1 MLRIRQIVFA
11 VRNLAPGRSQLA
23 PLLGLGA
30 PFRDPDV
37 AVFGID
43 NAVYV
48 FGDQFIELISPMQ
61 DGTAAGRAL
70 DRRGDGGYMLLLQ
83 TDDFDRD
90 RARIAKLGVRTV
102 WQAEVDDIRAMH
114 LHPKDLGGAI
124 ISVDQP
130 KPAAAWRWGG
140 PGWGPQPGR
149 AGTQRVVGVTV
160 AAHDPHAMAARWS
173 EVLGLAASI
182 DAQGGHRLALA
193 DGGHVDFVGTAG
205 REEGITGFALAVVD
219 PALVLDA
226 ARRLG
231 LAVQGDSVDAFG
243 TRLVLRAATC

>member
-11 VRNLAPGRSQLA
+11 VHDLAQGRSQFA

-70 DRRGDGGYMLLLQ
+70 ERRGDCGYMLLLQ
-83 TDDFDRD
+83 TDNFERV

-102 WQAEVDDIRAMH
+102 W
-114 LHPKDLGGAI
+114 
-124 ISVDQP
+124 
-130 KPAAAWRWGG
+130 
-140 PGWGPQPGR
+140 
-149 AGTQRVVGVTV
+149 
-160 AAHDPHAMAARWS
+160 HA
-173 EVLGLAASI
+173 
-182 DAQGGHRLALA
+182 
-193 DGGHVDFVGTAG
+193 
-205 REEGITGFALAVVD
+205 
-219 PALVLDA
+219 
-226 ARRLG
+226 
-231 LAVQGDSVDAFG
+231 
-243 TRLVLRAATC
+243 

>member
-23 PLLGLGA
+23 PLLGLCA

-102 WQAEVDDIRAMH
+102 WQAEFDDIRAMH

-124 ISVDQP
+124 VSVDQP
-130 KPAAAWRWGG
+130 EPAAGWRWGG
-140 PGWGPQPGR
+140 PDWQPQTGR
-149 AGTQRVVGVTV
+149 ASEQRVVGTTIE
-160 AAHDPHAMAARWS
+160 ANDPHVMAARWA
-173 EVLGLAASI
+173 EVLGLEAPLAAE
-182 DAQGGHRLALA
+182 GGHRLALE
-193 DGGHVDFVGTAG
+193 GGQIDFIATTD
-205 REEGITGFALAVVD
+205 REEGIVGFTLEVVD
-219 PALVLDA
+219 PPVVIEA

-231 LAVQGDSVDAFG
+231 LLVNGDAVDAFG
-243 TRLVLRAATC
+243 TRLVLRPALR

>member
-11 VRNLAPGRSQLA
+11 VRDLAQGRSQLA
-23 PLLGLGA
+23 PLLGLDA

-61 DGTAAGRAL
+61 GGTAAGRAL
-70 DRRGDGGYMLLLQ
+70 ERRGDGGYMLLLQ

-102 WQAEVDDIRAMH
+102 WHAEVDDIRAMH

-124 ISVDQP
+124 VSVDQP

-140 PGWGPQPGR
+140 PAWRPQAGR
-149 AGTQRVVGVTV
+149 AGAQRVVGITIE
-160 AAHDPHAMAARWS
+160 ANDPQKMAARWA
-173 EVLGLAASI
+173 EVLGLAAPF
-182 DAQGGHRLALA
+182 ATEGGHRLALE
-193 DGGHVDFVGTAG
+193 GGQIDFVGSTH
-205 REEGITGFALAVVD
+205 REEGIVGFTLEVVD
-219 PALVLDA
+219 QAGVIEA
-226 ARRLG
+226 ARKLC
-231 LAVQGDSVDAFG
+231 LPVHGDAVDAFG
-243 TRLVLRAATC
+243 TRLLLRAASR

>member
-102 WQAEVDDIRAMH
+102 WQAEVDD
-114 LHPKDLGGAI
+114 
-124 ISVDQP
+124 
-130 KPAAAWRWGG
+130 
-140 PGWGPQPGR
+140 
-149 AGTQRVVGVTV
+149 
-160 AAHDPHAMAARWS
+160 
-173 EVLGLAASI
+173 
-182 DAQGGHRLALA
+182 
-193 DGGHVDFVGTAG
+193 
-205 REEGITGFALAVVD
+205 
-219 PALVLDA
+219 
-226 ARRLG
+226 
-231 LAVQGDSVDAFG
+231 
-243 TRLVLRAATC
+243 

>member
-11 VRNLAPGRSQLA
+11 VRDLAHGRSQLA

-83 TDDFDRD
+83 TDDFERD
-90 RARIAKLGVRTV
+90 SAHIAKLGVRTV
-102 WQAEVDDIRAMH
+102 WHAEVDDIRAMH

-124 ISVDQP
+124 VSVDQP

-140 PGWGPQPGR
+140 PGWRPQTGR
-149 AGTQRVVGVTV
+149 AGAQRIVGITIE
-160 AAHDPHAMAARWS
+160 ARDPRAMAARWA
-173 EVLGLAASI
+173 EVLGLAAPL
-182 DAQGGHRLALA
+182 AVEGGQRLTLE
-193 DGGHVDFVGTAG
+193 GGQVDFVARAAREDGIAG
-205 REEGITGFALAVVD
+205 FTLEVVD
-219 PALVLDA
+219 PAMVVDA

-231 LAVQGDSVDAFG
+231 LPMQGDAIDAFG
-243 TRLVLRAATC
+243 TRLTLRAQSR

>member
-11 VRNLAPGRSQLA
+11 VRDLAHGRSQLA
-23 PLLGLGA
+23 ALLGLGA

-61 DGTAAGRAL
+61 DGTAAGRSL

-83 TDDFDRD
+83 TDDFERD
-90 RARIAKLGVRTV
+90 SARIAKLGVRTV
-102 WQAEVDDIRAMH
+102 WHAEVDDIRAMH

-124 ISVDQP
+124 VSVDQP

-140 PGWGPQPGR
+140 PDWQPQTGR
-149 AGTQRVVGVTV
+149 AGEQRVVGITIE
-160 AAHDPHAMAARWS
+160 ANDPHAMAARWA
-173 EVLGLAASI
+173 EVLGLAAPLAI
-182 DAQGGHRLALA
+182 DGGRRLALE
-193 DGGHVDFVGTAG
+193 GGQIDFVGTTD
-205 REEGITGFALAVVD
+205 REEGIVGFTLEVAD
-219 PALVLDA
+219 PTRVLEA
-226 ARRLG
+226 ARKLG
-231 LAVQGDSVDAFG
+231 LLVDGDAVDAIG
-243 TRLVLRAATC
+243 TRLVLRAASPY